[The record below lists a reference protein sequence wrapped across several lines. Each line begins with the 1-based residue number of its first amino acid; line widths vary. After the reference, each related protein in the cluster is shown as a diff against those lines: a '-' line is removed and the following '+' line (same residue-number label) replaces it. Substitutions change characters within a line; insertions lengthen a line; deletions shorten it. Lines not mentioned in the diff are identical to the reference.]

1 MFNKLFMPRTVCD
14 MYVCY
19 NIYELLIVT
28 TFITF
33 MYSLTTYITANKLFR
48 LPIVNAV
55 IITVDVYLIS
65 RRYVITFKSNST
77 PIVVNK
83 TAT

>member
-1 MFNKLFMPRTVCD
+1 
-14 MYVCY
+14 
-19 NIYELLIVT
+19 
-28 TFITF
+28 
-33 MYSLTTYITANKLFR
+33 MYSLSTYITANKLFR

-55 IITVDVYLIS
+55 IITVDVYLIY
-65 RRYVITFKSNST
+65 RCYVITFKSNST